1 MITNKSKLAIVS
13 KTIATQR
20 MIPKHDY
27 EVQTSNTLHAFYFLV
42 SRFPLVGGLGADP
55 PYYLKNWLATPSPTQ
70 QLTPRFG
77 PKNVD
82 FVIFM
87 EFLAILHKISSH

>member
-55 PYYLKNWLATPSPTQ
+55 PYYLKNWLATPSPHPSMDPTIWPQ
-70 QLTPRFG
+70 
-77 PKNVD
+77 KC
-82 FVIFM
+82 
-87 EFLAILHKISSH
+87 